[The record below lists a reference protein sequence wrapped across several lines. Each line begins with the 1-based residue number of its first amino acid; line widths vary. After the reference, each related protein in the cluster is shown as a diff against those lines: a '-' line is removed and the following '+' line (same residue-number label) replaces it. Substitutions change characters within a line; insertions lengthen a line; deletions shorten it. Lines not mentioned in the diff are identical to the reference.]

1 MECNMEKKNNVEV
14 IINNKIY
21 TICGFESDEYLQK
34 IASYINVKYS
44 DFKAREEYTSL
55 TSDLKTILLEINMA
69 DDYFKAKKQSQ
80 DYLAE
85 SEDKTKEIYDL
96 KHEVVSAQTKVENLN
111 KELEQ
116 TKANLVQAQKQIVK
130 LEAELADARK

>member
-1 MECNMEKKNNVEV
+1 MDKKNNVEV

-21 TICGFESDEYLQK
+21 TICGFESEEYLQK
-34 IASYINVKYS
+34 IASYINVKYN

-69 DDYFKAKKQSQ
+69 DDYFKVKKQSQ
-80 DYLAE
+80 EYLSE

-96 KHEVVSAQTKVENLN
+96 KHEMVSMQTKLDSLN
-111 KELEQ
+111 REFEQ
-116 TKANLVQAQKQIVK
+116 TKTNLVQAQKQIIK
-130 LEAELADARK
+130 LEAELAEVK

>member
-1 MECNMEKKNNVEV
+1 MEFNMEKKNNVEV
-14 IINNKIY
+14 FINNKIY

-130 LEAELADARK
+130 LEAELADAEK

>member
-1 MECNMEKKNNVEV
+1 MDKKNNVEV

-21 TICGFESDEYLQK
+21 TICGFESEEYLQK
-34 IASYINVKYS
+34 IASYINVKYN

-69 DDYFKAKKQSQ
+69 DDYFKVKKQSQ
-80 DYLAE
+80 EYLAE

-96 KHEVVSAQTKVENLN
+96 KHEMVAMQTKLEALN
-111 KELEQ
+111 KEYEQ
-116 TKANLVQAQKQIVK
+116 TKNSLVQAQKQIIK
-130 LEAELADARK
+130 LEADLAETK

>member
-1 MECNMEKKNNVEV
+1 MDKKNNVEV

-21 TICGFESDEYLQK
+21 TICGFESEEYLQK
-34 IASYINVKYS
+34 IASYINVKYN

-69 DDYFKAKKQSQ
+69 DDYFKVKKQSQ
-80 DYLAE
+80 EYLAE

-96 KHEVVSAQTKVENLN
+96 KHEMVAMQTKLEALN
-111 KELEQ
+111 KEYEQ
-116 TKANLVQAQKQIVK
+116 TKNSLVQAQKQIIK
-130 LEAELADARK
+130 LEADLAEVK

>member
-1 MECNMEKKNNVEV
+1 MDKKNNVEV

-21 TICGFESDEYLQK
+21 TICGFESEEYLQK
-34 IASYINVKYS
+34 IASYINVKYN

-69 DDYFKAKKQSQ
+69 DDYFKVKKQSQ
-80 DYLAE
+80 EYLSE

-96 KHEVVSAQTKVENLN
+96 KHEMVSMQTKLESLN
-111 KELEQ
+111 KEFEQ
-116 TKANLVQAQKQIVK
+116 TKTSLVQAHKQIIK
-130 LEAELADARK
+130 LEAELAEVK